1 MPSFFYFDMGNV
13 LLNFSHERG
22 ARQMAELA
30 GISPEAVWNL
40 VFAGDDLEDRCERG
54 DLDAR
59 GLYDIFCQQTKTQ
72 ADFDL
77 LERAG
82 CDIFELNRQIIPV
95 VAHLAAAGHRLGILS
110 NTSASHWNFV
120 TDGRYGLL
128 PGPFEQFV
136 LSFEVR
142 SMKPERKIYDI
153 AIEKAGVPASEIFFC
168 DDRPDNVAG
177 ALAAGLDAVQFH
189 TARQLAEELHQRGV
203 RTNY

>member
-1 MPSFFYFDMGNV
+1 MSSFFYFDLGNV

-22 ARQMAELA
+22 ARQMAEVA
-30 GISPEAVWNL
+30 GSTPEAVWNF
-40 VFAGDDLEDRCERG
+40 VFAGSDLEARCERG

-82 CDIFELNRQIIPV
+82 CDIFEMNRSIVPV
-95 VAHLAAAGHRLGILS
+95 VTHLACAGHRLGILS
-110 NTSASHWNFV
+110 NTSESHWRFV

-136 LSFEVR
+136 LSYEVR
-142 SMKPERKIYDI
+142 SMKPLRAIYEV
-153 AIEKAGVPASEIFFC
+153 AIEKAGVPAREIFFC
-168 DDRPDNVAG
+168 DDRPENVAG
-177 ALAAGLDAVQFH
+177 AMAAGIDAVQFH
-189 TARQLAEELHQRGV
+189 TTVELSEELYRRGV
-203 RTNY
+203 RMYY